1 MQQSNPNS
9 RSRKHRSLFSR
20 FKAWCRFHRIPLLLF
35 PIVAFLL
42 VAIAALLIGGSIVG
56 WDIMGF
62 LKSPTGTLMYVVAI
76 LAILGGVY
84 YYYLTHR
91 DK

>member
-42 VAIAALLIGGSIVG
+42 VAVVALLIGGSIAG
-56 WDIMGF
+56 WDIVGF
-62 LKSPTGTLMYVVAI
+62 LKSPTGTLVYVVAI
-76 LAILGGVY
+76 LIVLGTVY
-84 YYYLTHR
+84 FIWDYR
-91 DK
+91 SRK